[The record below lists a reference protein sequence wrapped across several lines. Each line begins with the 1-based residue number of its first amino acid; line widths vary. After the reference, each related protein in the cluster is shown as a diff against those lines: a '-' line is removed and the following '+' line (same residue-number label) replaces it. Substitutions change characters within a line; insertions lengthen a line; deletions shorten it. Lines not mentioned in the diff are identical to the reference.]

1 MTYLIKDPGRVVDD
15 YLSFIDFA
23 PTILEAAGISEE
35 QSGMQPI
42 QGRSLTGIFS
52 SSKNGLVDKK
62 RFSDRNVTMSVGR
75 AMPVIRRNLA
85 HDLWE
90 INFGKRVEEEL
101 YNIMSDPECTINLA
115 YENENDILKQK
126 LKSQLV
132 KELTEQNDQ
141 RILGN
146 GDLFDNYVYAEER
159 TRNFFERYMKGE
171 VTKQAAGWVDS
182 TDFEE
187 K

>member
-1 MTYLIKDPGRVVDD
+1 
-15 YLSFIDFA
+15 
-23 PTILEAAGISEE
+23 
-35 QSGMQPI
+35 
-42 QGRSLTGIFS
+42 
-52 SSKNGLVDKK
+52 
-62 RFSDRNVTMSVGR
+62 MSVGR
-75 AMPVIRRNLA
+75 AMPVNRRNLA

-101 YNIMSDPECTINLA
+101 YNIVSDPECTINLA

-171 VTKQAAGWVDS
+171 VTKQAAGWDDS